1 MGRLGQKVKK
11 IGATGMKIGAG
22 VIGLGAAVGGAFG
35 LGLKSTGDGDL
46 GQGASVEGEFNR
58 RVSPPAEPVG
68 NLFSGIAE
76 GVSGRQGEFLR
87 QAEADFD
94 DFDDFGA
101 EFGSSGFGQGLRKGG
116 RVRRKKMYK

>member
-35 LGLKSTGDGDL
+35 VGLKSTGDYDIGS
-46 GQGASVEGEFNR
+46 GASVEGEFNR

-68 NLFSGIAE
+68 NLFAGIAE
-76 GVSGRQGEFLR
+76 GVGGRQGEFLR
-87 QAEADFD
+87 QAEAEFD
-94 DFDDFGA
+94 DFDT
-101 EFGSSGFGQGLRKGG
+101 EFFKKGG
-116 RVRRKKMYK
+116 RVRRKKMYR